1 MITFD
6 TIEEAQ
12 KELDKVNDSFVAYR
26 KSKGDEFTER
36 WAFVEEIEVDGVI
49 KYGYPTPPKL

>member
-1 MITFD
+1 MITFN
-6 TIEEAQ
+6 TLEEAQ
-12 KELDKVNDSFVAYR
+12 NELDIVNKNFVAFR
-26 KSKGDEFTER
+26 RSQGDDVTER